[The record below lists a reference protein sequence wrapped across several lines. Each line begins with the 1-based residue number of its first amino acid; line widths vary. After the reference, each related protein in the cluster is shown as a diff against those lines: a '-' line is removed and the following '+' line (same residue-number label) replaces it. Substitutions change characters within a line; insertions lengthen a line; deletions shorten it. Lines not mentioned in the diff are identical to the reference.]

1 MPSTKKKA
9 RYLIETFEANK
20 EEIINIINE
29 IITKANNIEADYWMK
44 IKKEV
49 NRALSNEKKNINLS
63 KNLTNCSKNL
73 Q

>member
-29 IITKANNIEADYWMK
+29 IITKANNIEADYWRK

-49 NRALSNEKKNINLS
+49 NRALSNEKKNINL
-63 KNLTNCSKNL
+63 K
-73 Q
+73 